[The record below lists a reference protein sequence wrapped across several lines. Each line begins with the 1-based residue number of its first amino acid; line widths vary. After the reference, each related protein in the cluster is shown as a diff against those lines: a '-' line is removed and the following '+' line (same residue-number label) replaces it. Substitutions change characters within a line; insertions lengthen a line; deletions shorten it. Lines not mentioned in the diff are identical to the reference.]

1 MSRADP
7 AVSICI
13 PTYNYGRYLSD
24 ALDSALAQT
33 FADIEIVVVDNC
45 SDDGTPE
52 LVSEYCRRDG
62 RVVFH
67 RNAGNIGMTGN
78 FNRAMELARGKYVK
92 FLCADDVLASGCV
105 ERLVEAMEANP
116 GVALAACKREI
127 FRTGR
132 PVFRSNPKGIRARV
146 TAGTQAIRDCFFVR
160 NYIGEP
166 TAVLFRK
173 SDVVSGFDDR
183 YYQALDVDM
192 WFRLLENGSLAY
204 IDDALCGVRE
214 HDSTGTAKNLRAGR
228 ITADKVRLFEHYAH
242 KAYLRGTIAEKIRW
256 DARMASSVAK
266 QAAAGAGVEKEAARS
281 AMYFPRFSGSM
292 LISLAAVLVK
302 LGGSA
307 VSGPPRRP

>member
-7 AVSICI
+7 SVSICI
-13 PTYNYGRYLSD
+13 PTYNYRRYLAD

-52 LVSEYCRRDG
+52 LVSEYCRKDD

-67 RNAGNIGMTGN
+67 RNTENIGMTGN
-78 FNRAMELARGKYVK
+78 FNRAINLARGKYIK
-92 FLCADDVLASGCV
+92 FLCADDVLASECV
-105 ERLVEAMEANP
+105 GRLVGVMEGNP
-116 GVALAACKREI
+116 GISLAACKREM
-127 FRTGR
+127 FHADR
-132 PVFRSNPKGIRARV
+132 PDFRSGIHGNRAKV
-146 TAGTQAIRDCFFVR
+146 VAGTQAIRDCFFVR

-173 SDVVSGFDDR
+173 SDVGSGFDGR
-183 YYQALDVDM
+183 YYQALDVDL
-192 WFRLLENGSLAY
+192 WFRLLEGGSLAY
-204 IDDALCGVRE
+204 VGDPLCGVRE
-214 HDSTGTAKNLRAGR
+214 HYATGTANNLRAGR

-242 KAYLRGTIAEKIRW
+242 KPYLRGTVAEKIRW
-256 DARMASSVAK
+256 DARMASSMAK
-266 QAAAGAGVEKEAARS
+266 QAAAGAEVGMEAVRE

-292 LISLAAVLVK
+292 LVPLASVLLK

-307 VSGPPRRP
+307 RS